1 MERQKILV
9 ISVTSVAIKTAS
21 LSDLPL
27 NQYPKIQKVILLF
40 FIVMEMFW
48 GDDRY

>member
-9 ISVTSVAIKTAS
+9 ISVAIRTVS

-27 NQYPKIQKVILLF
+27 KQYPKTDTENYT
-40 FIVMEMFW
+40 IVLYCN
-48 GDDRY
+48 GNVLG